1 LEELAADLLA
11 LSKMDW
17 NSFDLYG
24 KMPVHLSSPG
34 RIARVARLLGDI
46 RLEDRDYRLFM

>member
-1 LEELAADLLA
+1 MDLLG

-24 KMPVHLSSPG
+24 KIPVQLTSPA
-34 RIARVARLLGDI
+34 RIARVAKLLGDI
-46 RLEDRDYRLFM
+46 RMEDRDYRLFM